1 MIFYF
6 KMFIDLKRQQFCLK
20 LGCNEIRLF
29 ETYINKFEIQDF
41 EMMSNNNVPDEH
53 DEDISV
59 SDSDVAQEEF
69 CPG

>member
-1 MIFYF
+1 
-6 KMFIDLKRQQFCLK
+6 
-20 LGCNEIRLF
+20 
-29 ETYINKFEIQDF
+29 
-41 EMMSNNNVPDEH
+41 MSDNNVPDEH

>member
-1 MIFYF
+1 MIFCF
-6 KMFIDLKRQQFCLK
+6 KLLIELKRKQFCHK

-59 SDSDVAQEEF
+59 SDSDVVQEEF

>member
-1 MIFYF
+1 
-6 KMFIDLKRQQFCLK
+6 
-20 LGCNEIRLF
+20 
-29 ETYINKFEIQDF
+29 
-41 EMMSNNNVPDEH
+41 MMSNNNVPDEH